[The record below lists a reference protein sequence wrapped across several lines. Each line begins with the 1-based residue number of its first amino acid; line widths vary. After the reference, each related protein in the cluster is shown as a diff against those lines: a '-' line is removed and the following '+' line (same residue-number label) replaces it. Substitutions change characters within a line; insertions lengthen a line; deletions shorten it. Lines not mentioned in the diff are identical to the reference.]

1 VTVSRSRLIAAL
13 FVGPLAAAANLGVG
27 DYLSSRVQETG
38 SKLGFHLAS
47 IVALVVTLAAGAYA
61 LRVVRRAEEPARVD
75 RFLAVMGVALG
86 GFFALLIVAYAI
98 PTFILHPT
106 D

>member
-1 VTVSRSRLIAAL
+1 VSASRSRLIVAIFA
-13 FVGPLAAAANLGVG
+13 GPLAAAANLGVG
-27 DYLSSRVQETG
+27 DYLASRVHETG
-38 SKLGFHLAS
+38 SKLGFHVAS

-61 LRVVRRAEEPARVD
+61 LRVARRADQAARVD